1 MLLAFR
7 CFCRSLRTFATAVPL
22 VFLMLGCQ
30 PRDSTP
36 GLWLNGDPQTTPVDW
51 TFTDAY
57 REIFVQVATPYFLPH
72 SVTIWCAQVDGTLYI
87 GARNPDSKNW
97 VGWMAERSD
106 IRLKIG
112 DGLYDVRAND
122 FDNDET
128 LAALKAAYREK
139 YELPESGPNAA
150 TAIRYWQIGPRG

>member
-1 MLLAFR
+1 
-7 CFCRSLRTFATAVPL
+7 
-22 VFLMLGCQ
+22 
-30 PRDSTP
+30 
-36 GLWLNGDPQTTPVDW
+36 
-51 TFTDAY
+51 
-57 REIFVQVATPYFLPH
+57 H

-139 YELPESGPNAA
+139 YELPEFGPNAA